1 MKRKSTMR
9 TLATIEVIS
18 PLRSPLRDFKK
29 IRKNAI
35 TEDNV
40 EEVAFL
46 PPIVLIKILC
56 IFPEEII
63 SEVSK
68 KSVSLHTT
76 VRLPLALILL
86 SGGILNAYIAM
97 FYKCGGEVLSGE
109 I

>member
-1 MKRKSTMR
+1 MR
-9 TLATIEVIS
+9 TLATIDLIS
-18 PLRSPLRDFKK
+18 PLQEPLRNMKK
-29 IRKNAI
+29 LRSNAI
-35 TEDNV
+35 TESDI

-86 SGGILNAYIAM
+86 SGANLNAYVSL
-97 FYKCGGEVLSGE
+97 FFKCGGEVLSG
-109 I
+109 